1 MDTRPQKSTNPVFPD
16 LVGNPSDSMDPRLS
30 GGDRAPKIYLE
41 TFGCQMNILDSEL
54 VEDSLQSR
62 GYAMTDDA
70 KNADVVLFNTCS
82 VRDLSEQKV
91 RSRLGV
97 LKDETIAGRDVVIGV
112 LGCMA
117 ERANKDILRLN
128 PHINLLAGPS
138 KLDEVPD
145 LVDAA
150 LGRDIKEWPPVLG
163 RKTENTPKKA
173 KRGIALSNFRDRKGK
188 SGDAALMEDLEAL
201 DSARSLTKDV
211 RSKQAYVRITR
222 GCNKYC
228 AYCVVPKTRGPEMHR
243 HPDALVNEV
252 RALADRGVLE
262 VTLLGQTINHY
273 EYVEG
278 GNNRERAGEDKRT
291 TFAELLRRIHDEVPN
306 MKRIRFMTSYPR
318 DFTDEALDVMASS
331 PRICKYLH
339 IPAQSGSDRILRRMN
354 RGYTRA
360 EYMDLI
366 RRAKKRMPGISILGD
381 MIVGFPT
388 ETEEDFDATLN
399 LMREVEYKNLFVFK
413 YSPRPGTVA
422 NKRDEDNIPWNVKK
436 DRNRRMLDLQKE
448 ISLKHHQAM
457 IGKVFDVIVEGEA
470 KNGGQN
476 RLAARTEG
484 DHLVTFD
491 GPKRLIGN
499 IVPVK
504 MLEATGLAL
513 KGEAL

>member
-1 MDTRPQKSTNPVFPD
+1 MNQSTEPVFPE
-16 LVGNPSDSMDPRLS
+16 LVGNPSDSVDPRMREE
-30 GGDRAPKIYLE
+30 DRTQDVNPQVYLE

-54 VEDSLQSR
+54 VEDSLKSR

-70 KNADVVLFNTCS
+70 KSANVVLFNTCS

-117 ERANKDILRLN
+117 ERANKDILRVN

-145 LVDAA
+145 LVDSA
-150 LGRDIKEWPPVLG
+150 LGRSRIKSG
-163 RKTENTPKKA
+163 MTG
-173 KRGIALSNFRDRKGK
+173 KRGIALSNFRHRKGK

-201 DSARSLTKDV
+201 DNARSLTKDV

-228 AYCVVPKTRGPEMHR
+228 AYCVVPRTRGPEMHR

-252 RALADRGVLE
+252 RALADKGVLE

-273 EYVEG
+273 NYIESCHPGIAKPYTEPHRDD
-278 GNNRERAGEDKRT
+278 RETKT
-291 TFAELLRRIHDEVPN
+291 TSFAQLLKRIHDEVPH

-318 DFTDEALDVMASS
+318 DFTNEALDVMAES

-339 IPAQSGSDRILRRMN
+339 IPAQSGCDRVLQRMN

-366 RRAKKRMPGISILGD
+366 KRAKARMPGISILGD

-388 ETEEDFDATLN
+388 ETDEEFEETLA
-399 LMREVEYKNLFVFK
+399 LMREVQYKNLFVFK

-422 NKRDEDNIPWNVKK
+422 DKRDEDDIPWNVKK
-436 DRNRRMLDLQKE
+436 VRNKRMLELQKE
-448 ISLKHHQAM
+448 ISLRHHQAM
-457 IGKVFDVIVEGEA
+457 IGNIYDVIVEGEA
-470 KNGGQN
+470 KNGGSN
-476 RLAARTEG
+476 RLAGRTDG
-484 DHLVTFD
+484 DHLVVFD
-491 GPKRLIGN
+491 GDKALIGQ
-499 IVPVK
+499 IIPIR
-504 MLEATGLAL
+504 MTEATALAL
-513 KGEAL
+513 RGEPVY